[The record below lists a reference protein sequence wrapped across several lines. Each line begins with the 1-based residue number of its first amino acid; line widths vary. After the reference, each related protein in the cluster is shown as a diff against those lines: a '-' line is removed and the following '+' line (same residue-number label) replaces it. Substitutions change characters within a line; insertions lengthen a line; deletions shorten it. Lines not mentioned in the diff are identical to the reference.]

1 MNPLLT
7 IRIALRA
14 LGKNKL
20 RAGLTVLGVVIGIA
34 AVTTMVSIGQSASAL
49 VQGQLQGLGTNV
61 IIITP
66 GSVRTGGVRD
76 AFVPTLMAADSE
88 AIGKECSEVL
98 ASSPLVAAGGQVIY
112 GNTNWKPRE
121 ISGVGPDY
129 LTVRN

>member
-1 MNPLLT
+1 
-7 IRIALRA
+7 
-14 LGKNKL
+14 
-20 RAGLTVLGVVIGIA
+20 
-34 AVTTMVSIGQSASAL
+34 
-49 VQGQLQGLGTNV
+49 QGQLQGLGTNV

-129 LTVRN
+129 LTVRNSQLQSGGFFTHRDITAAAKVCVIGATVVARLFQTTNPL